1 MVGKNQR
8 IQASDEINCLKV
20 FVSAVFVGDPFAVVA
35 VVVEIEHRGHSVNTK
50 SVNMII
56 AKPEFGRAHQ
66 EGSDLVPTVVKDLGA
81 PLLMFAL
88 SRVGVFVAGL
98 AVKVGKTVCVSREV
112 GRNPVEND
120 TDTVLVALIDK
131 IHKIV
136 RCAVP

>member
-1 MVGKNQR
+1 MVGKNQC

-35 VVVEIEHRGHSVNTK
+35 VIVEIEHRGDGIHAK
-50 SVNMII
+50 SVNMIVSQ
-56 AKPEFGRAHQ
+56 PEFGRAHQ